1 MKTSN
6 LIWSLVLCTSLGAAK
21 PNIVFFLVD
30 DLGYMDVGAYNPD
43 CFYETPHID
52 KLAASG
58 MKFTHGYAANPVCS
72 LPATVFRRVSGP
84 LALTLL
90 ISSPVGVAVSLIR
103 RPFMTIC
110 HFLKSQSLKP

>member
-43 CFYETPHID
+43 GFYETPHID
-52 KLAASG
+52 IGCLRHEVHPRLCRQS
-58 MKFTHGYAANPVCS
+58 VCS
-72 LPATVFRRVSGP
+72 YP
-84 LALTLL
+84 LQY
-90 ISSPVGVAVSLIR
+90 SDR
-103 RPFMTIC
+103 
-110 HFLKSQSLKP
+110 